1 MHTYEFVGSPDDH
14 RKYPITESDQL
25 RCAEDVVAK
34 AARWPMFGRGT
45 CAEVMHLD
53 ELGHTECGWR
63 PSSFQSLLYWNEHRE
78 DLTKALLH
86 ARLERC
92 DHERWLVVD
101 SRPTSLGDLC
111 PPVSEADAKAF
122 TEIRM
127 WLGERG
133 VELVDTVVFDDQQH
147 WWSMRELTMGTT
159 RWLPDPGVIDH
170 NAA

>member
-14 RKYPITESDQL
+14 HEYPIRATDQL
-25 RCAEDVVAK
+25 CSVEDIVDK

-63 PSSFQSLLYWNEHRE
+63 ASSFHSLVYWNEHRE
-78 DLTKALLH
+78 DLTRALLH
-86 ARLERC
+86 ARLDGC
-92 DHERWLVVD
+92 TDGRWLVVD
-101 SRPTSLGDLC
+101 SRPSKWSDLC

-122 TEIRM
+122 TELRA

-133 VELVDTVVFDDQQH
+133 VDLVDTVVFDDQQH

-159 RWLPDPGVIDH
+159 RWLPDPAIVTDG
-170 NAA
+170 AA